1 MSLKILSVDDSKS
14 VRIIINKTFKPF
26 DIEVIE
32 ACNGVEGLA
41 AASKDKPDLIIL
53 DVTMPVMDGVEML
66 TKLKAD
72 AELKQIPVLM
82 LTAEAGRENVLKIAK
97 IGIRDYIVKPFQPDV
112 IIEKASRIID
122 LRPREDKEDRQK
134 SIHDP
139 ATILVVD
146 DKPAIISQIENGLSL
161 ENWTVKG
168 LATSGETI
176 DFCEKNVPD
185 VIIISLSLPDDA
197 AINLFRLLRS
207 NTKTKFTPIFGLAVK
222 TDKDQIAKAQ
232 SSGVTTI
239 VTKPIDFTDLENK
252 ISKAMNLDTSEKFYT
267 FDEDYL
273 IVHLPEKTS
282 EQVIGEVNKYLKS
295 KISSAV
301 DSGFYKV
308 IFDIEKVKS
317 LDTNVIKFLVDAMQ
331 SCREL
336 SLSFGFVGNDVLRR
350 EAKNYE
356 ESSNWTFHSS
366 MAEAKAGFAA

>member
-1 MSLKILSVDDSKS
+1 MSLKILTVDDSKS
-14 VRIIINKTFKPF
+14 VRIIINKTFKPY

-41 AASKDKPDLIIL
+41 AASKDRPDLIIL

-112 IIEKASRIID
+112 IIEKASRIVD
-122 LRPREDKEDRQK
+122 LRPREEKEDRQK
-134 SIHDP
+134 SIHDE
-139 ATILVVD
+139 ANILVVD
-146 DKPAIISQIENGLSL
+146 DKPAIIQQIEKGIPMENWKVHGLS
-161 ENWTVKG
+161 T
-168 LATSGETI
+168 AGETI
-176 DFCEKNVPD
+176 DYCEKKTPD
-185 VIIISLSLPDDA
+185 IIIISLSLPDDA

-239 VTKPIDFTDLENK
+239 VTKPIDFNDLENK
-252 ISKAMNLDTSEKFYT
+252 ISKAMNLDTSEKYYY
-267 FDEDYL
+267 FDEDFL
-273 IVHLPEKTS
+273 VINLPEKTT
-282 EQVIGEVNKYLKS
+282 EQTIGEVNKYLKS

-308 IFDIEKVKS
+308 IFDVQKVQS

-336 SLSFGFVGNDVLRR
+336 SLSHGFVGNEILQK

-356 ESSNWTFHSS
+356 ESSSWTFHHSLD
-366 MAEAKAGFAA
+366 EAKAGFAA